1 MTSLITLQL
10 IHKIAQIYK
19 SYCYS
24 CKSHK
29 NRVIGIIDFGRSEY
43 HHILLACARWHTF
56 TLFFLNPIYLTYMH
70 IWMCIKIPIHFFII
84 KIGMN
89 ITTHN

>member
-29 NRVIGIIDFGRSEY
+29 NRVIGIIDFGRSVNN
-43 HHILLACARWHTF
+43 
-56 TLFFLNPIYLTYMH
+56 NP
-70 IWMCIKIPIHFFII
+70 KVIHY
-84 KIGMN
+84 N
-89 ITTHN
+89 N